1 MEGGNR
7 KASKS
12 GSGGEDSAFKQQIG
26 GHGLR
31 LDGWDFTWQQIAEM
45 QTAHGSRLV
54 ATSLGSNR
62 SFASDCAA
70 CVRVVQL
77 VCVLFCHCVVCVC
90 CASVLCH
97 LCAVCAVCAAQQ
109 QRMCVW
115 LCAAVRAACDKVKLC
130 HLCITAPDGDNLSP
144 SRRARHAVAVASRQP
159 ATATEP
165 LAHALA
171 STISLE
177 RNDKNSK
184 KVDREKLG
192 LREVKDT
199 YKDVDDYLATFEPLL
214 FEEVKAQI
222 IQKKD
227 EEEVQEWK
235 LRLVMECGEADGF
248 HLPSVTYEAD
258 EVESISPN
266 DLLLL
271 SKEEFKEGSTF
282 PTTYAF
288 ALVEHCQANLLR
300 LRMFLAGEVIH
311 INKDAVKSQRLLNM
325 HSLITSSVSAV
336 EKRLFSLKICSLS
349 TIAREYLALRSVG
362 SLPFKDLILSASE
375 KSSGSQDQSWKIPGL
390 LHEYIKENHNA
401 SQLEAIHEG
410 LLRKA
415 FVLIQGPPG
424 TGKTQTILGLLSAIL
439 HATPARVHSKGG
451 LREIKRGPELPMH
464 EKYNHWGRA
473 SPWLVGANPRDNI
486 MPIDGDDGFFPTT
499 GNELKPEVV
508 NSSRRYRVRVLV
520 CAPSNSALDEIVLR
534 LLNTG
539 IRDENIR
546 SYTPKIV
553 RIGLKAHHSVNSVA
567 IDHLVEQKRDDSA
580 ADKQK
585 HGATR
590 KDRDSIRS
598 AILNEAV
605 IVCSTLSFSGSAL
618 LSKLNHGFDVV
629 IIDEAAQAVE
639 PATLVPLATGCKQ
652 VFLVGDPVQLPAT
665 VISPVAEHLG
675 YGTSLFK
682 RLQRAGYPV
691 KMLKTQYRMHPE
703 VRSFPSREFYDEALE
718 DGSDV
723 EDYTTRDWH
732 EYRCFGPFSFFDIHE
747 GKESQPAG
755 SGSWINIDEVD
766 FVLLLFHKLIS
777 MYPQLKSSS
786 QLAIISPYRHQ
797 VKQFQERFKETFGVE
812 SQKVVD
818 ITTVDGCQGREKDVA
833 IFSCVRASDKKSIGF
848 LADYRRMNVGI
859 TRAKSSILVSKPYA
873 SFFSDENLESM
884 RKNAT
889 TDNVQ
894 GADGHVPHDD
904 ETMHYANTGD
914 ADQGQADD
922 IDNADGDAEMYD
934 ADE

>member
-1 MEGGNR
+1 MAVDKDKPQDE
-7 KASKS
+7 ASIFRFCK
-12 GSGGEDSAFKQQIG
+12 II
-26 GHGLR
+26 L
-31 LDGWDFTWQQIAEM
+31 GWDYF
-45 QTAHGSRLV
+45 RLV
-54 ATSLGSNR
+54 KES
-62 SFASDCAA
+62 
-70 CVRVVQL
+70 Q
-77 VCVLFCHCVVCVC
+77 
-90 CASVLCH
+90 
-97 LCAVCAVCAAQQ
+97 
-109 QRMCVW
+109 
-115 LCAAVRAACDKVKLC
+115 
-130 HLCITAPDGDNLSP
+130 
-144 SRRARHAVAVASRQP
+144 
-159 ATATEP
+159 
-165 LAHALA
+165 
-171 STISLE
+171 E

-184 KVDREKLG
+184 KVDRGKLG

-300 LRMFLAGEVIH
+300 LRMYLAGEVIH

-362 SLPFKDLILSASE
+362 SLPFKDLILSAGE

-553 RIGLKAHHSVNSVA
+553 RIGLKAHHSVNSVS

-859 TRAKSSILVSKPYA
+859 TRAKSSILVVGCASTLREDKHWNNLVKSAEKQDCLFRVSKPYA